1 MKPWFDDAC
10 SLADAIRRG
19 ETRAADAVEASLDA
33 IDASKLNAVTYV
45 DREGSRRRAEQ
56 LDAEIAAGRDPGPF
70 AGVPML
76 IKDVEA
82 VEGMPET
89 HGSVVYRDKI
99 ANHDGTSVARLKRA
113 GAVIVGKSTMSEF
126 GLVAYTS
133 TKLYGITRNPWNL
146 ERTPAGSSGGSA
158 AAVAGGLV
166 PIASGGD
173 GGGSIRIPAAFTGL
187 VGMKGTFGRIPRGP
201 HATNGP
207 LTGHLGPL
215 ARTVRDVARWYDVA
229 SGYDARDPFSLPRID
244 GWERDLG
251 TRELRGLRVAVSPD
265 LGIAK
270 LEPEVRRVVDE
281 AGAALVEVTG
291 MKRVAAQLRIPD
303 KVGAWANAGA
313 PSLYDDLK
321 EHWPDCKDDLTFE
334 IAFAM
339 NWIMEDHYRIWH
351 AASVDRYRVAMN
363 EAMADI
369 FEQTDILLCATNP
382 FEPYQ
387 AEGPM
392 PSRVEG
398 ERVGRNNNGS
408 LTVPG
413 NISGYP
419 AISVPAGLTKNG
431 LPVGL
436 QAYTRRHDDAL
447 LLDLALAWERARP
460 WPLVAPGTPA

>member
-1 MKPWFDDAC
+1 MKPWVEDAS
-10 SLADAIRRG
+10 SLADAIRRR
-19 ETRAADAVEASLDA
+19 ELRAVDAVEASLDA
-33 IDASKLNAVTYV
+33 TAASKLNAVTYI
-45 DREGSRRRAEQ
+45 DRDGARRRASEI
-56 LDAEIAAGRDPGPF
+56 DGEIAAGRDPGAF

-82 VEGMPET
+82 VAGMPQT
-89 HGSVVYRDKI
+89 HGSIVYRDKV
-99 ANHDGTSVARLKRA
+99 AEHDGTSVARLKAA

-126 GLVAYTS
+126 GLVAYTN
-133 TKLYGITRNPWNL
+133 TKLYGVTRNPWNI

-201 HATNGP
+201 QATNGP

-215 ARTVRDVARWYDVA
+215 ARSVRDVARWYDVT

-251 TRELRGLRVAVSPD
+251 TRDLRGLRVAVSAD
-265 LGIAK
+265 LGVAT
-270 LEPEVRRVVDE
+270 LEQEVRRVVEDA
-281 AGAALVEVTG
+281 AGALVDATG
-291 MKRVAAQLRIPD
+291 MKRVEMSPRIPD

-321 EHWPDCKDDLTFE
+321 SQWPECKDDLTFE
-334 IAFAM
+334 IAWSM

-351 AASVDRYRVAMN
+351 AASVDRYRMAMN

-369 FEQTDILLCATNP
+369 FEQADIVLCATNP
-382 FEPYQ
+382 VEPYQ

-392 PSRVEG
+392 PSRVDG
-398 ERVGRNNNGS
+398 QRVGRNNNGS

-419 AISVPAGLTKNG
+419 AISMPAGLTKNG

-436 QAYTRRHDDAL
+436 QVYTRRHDDAL
-447 LLDLALAWERARP
+447 LLDLALIWERTRP
-460 WPLVAPGTPA
+460 WPLVAPDAPV